1 MAVVTKTAL
10 KAKYQTGDFPT
21 EQDFIDFIDTVY
33 PYEKYV
39 ALLTQT
45 GTNAPV
51 ATVLENTLGGT
62 VVWGRTTDG
71 SYTATLSGAFT
82 SAKTVVF
89 CTGGTADYDGMMSGN
104 RSSSNVIA
112 VLTSDSDGN
121 LSDNRLTVASIE
133 IRVYP

>member
-39 ALLTQT
+39 AIVSQT
-45 GTNAPV
+45 GTSAPV
-51 ATVLENTLGGT
+51 SIILENTLG
-62 VVWGRTTDG
+62 VVPTWNYDG
-71 SYTATLSGAFT
+71 VGNYSINSSAFT
-82 SAKTVVF
+82 PLKSTALMSTVNLAQTYHISLVSGQNNAF
-89 CTGGTADYDGMMSGN
+89 QITTSISSTPTNGMLN
-104 RSSSNVIA
+104 WIT
-112 VLTSDSDGN
+112 L
-121 LSDNRLTVASIE
+121 E

>member
-1 MAVVTKTAL
+1 MGIVTKAAL

-45 GTNAPV
+45 GTDAPV

-62 VVWGRTTDG
+62 VVWTYASQGEYR
-71 SYTATLSGAFT
+71 ATLAGAFT
-82 SAKTVVF
+82 TSKTF
-89 CTGGTADYDGMMSGN
+89 IIYGELNSGYRITAQANSVNMI
-104 RSSSNVIA
+104 R
-112 VLTSDSDGN
+112 VLTYDPTTPFSGSDGR
-121 LSDNRLTVASIE
+121 LSETPIE